1 MRNRFRIGD
10 KVHYRNPITYPV
22 VVSDYVIHKIE
33 GDVITISGIVYGEVR
48 YFKTTNLTLIEP
60 MEFVINEFKIHDLT
74 LSEFMEKA
82 ISYTSNKKLIYW
94 IYTKLAR
101 TPNTRKFL
109 NVYEEFL
116 SGELYVSIEKPSKE
130 DNGEII
136 NT

>member
-10 KVHYRNPITYPV
+10 RVHYRNPITYPV
-22 VVSDYVIHKIE
+22 VVSDYAIHKIE

-109 NVYEEFL
+109 NVYEECFW
-116 SGELYVSIEKPSKE
+116 EY
-130 DNGEII
+130 N
-136 NT
+136 